1 MNTAVKGSIQDV
13 AAGNGKRGAE
23 LEKYILRL
31 YVTGPS
37 SISARAVVNAR
48 RIFESHLK
56 GRYQLE
62 IINVADNV
70 ARAID
75 DQVVAAPTLL
85 KLSPPPLKRFIGDM
99 SDTERVVK
107 GLNVRSPTEY

>member
-1 MNTAVKGSIQDV
+1 MNAAIKGSVQDV
-13 AAGNGKRGAE
+13 AAGSGTCGTD
-23 LEKYILRL
+23 LEKYVLRL

-48 RIFESHLK
+48 RICESHLK

-62 IINVADNV
+62 IINVAENV

-85 KLSPPPLKRFIGDM
+85 KLSPPPVKRFIGDM

-107 GLNVRSPTEY
+107 GLNVRSSTEN